1 MASLRLESLPHRIG
15 KGDVLRFV
23 CDVGGITGAQV
34 GRIDLR
40 GSIAV
45 VEVPGPWLARLVR
58 SLDGATIRENRV
70 HARADG
76 AFVAGEG
83 DEYFAR
89 LARLIELESGAES
102 DRAAQDGPAVDASR
116 SGKVLVGLVIAG
128 EDSGLGGRCILSFT
142 RRNRE
147 LELPWNRL
155 EPGTPVLMIAD
166 ADVERWRG
174 VVCERDRM
182 RISIALD
189 EPPEGTDRF
198 SNFSL
203 RVSTDQLGRQRQ
215 VAALDRVRSATR
227 DRLAELREVLLGRS
241 EPRFGPIEPLATLDL
256 GLNASQRAAVDFSL
270 AANDVAI
277 IHGPPGT
284 GKTTTLVEII
294 RQAVRRGDK
303 VLVCAPSNL
312 AVDNL
317 LERLLVSGE
326 NPVRLGHPAR
336 VMEALRA
343 RTLDIL
349 AMSHPHTRQARKF
362 AKEAFALFRQAGKY
376 TRAKPEPG
384 ARQAMRAEA
393 KSLLA
398 DARKLEAEAAESILN
413 RANVVCATLTGLDS
427 EILGQ
432 RSFDLAVI
440 DEAGQGTEP
449 ATWLPLLRSNRV
461 VFGGDHCQLP
471 PTILSKEAADAGL
484 GVSLMERLASM
495 FGDRATRLLN
505 VQYRM
510 HRHIMEFSSLHFYGA
525 ELTAHES
532 VAEHRL
538 RDLPGIPS
546 TELTE
551 SVVEFIDTA
560 GAGFD
565 EEMEP
570 DSSSRRNPREAQIVA
585 DKVRALLEAGVPAT
599 SIAVIAPYAGQVR
612 LLREMLD
619 VAGLEIDSVDGFQG
633 REKEAVVLSMVR
645 SNAEGE
651 LGFLGE
657 TRRMNV
663 ALTRARRKLIVVGD
677 SATLGGDPFYA
688 EMLAHFESIG
698 AHRSVW
704 EQY

>member
-1 MASLRLESLPHRIG
+1 MASLRLESLPPRLA
-15 KGDVLRFV
+15 KGDILRFV
-23 CDVGGITGAQV
+23 CEVGGIV
-34 GRIDLR
+34 GGQIGKIDLR

-45 VEVPGPWLARLVR
+45 VEVPDAWRARLVR
-58 SLDGATIRENRV
+58 ALDGAALNGNRV
-70 HARADG
+70 HARGDG
-76 AFVAGEG
+76 TFAAAEG
-83 DEYFAR
+83 DEHFTR
-89 LARLIELESGAES
+89 LARLLELEATAETSRSDGAAPEF
-102 DRAAQDGPAVDASR
+102 DPSR
-116 SGKVLVGLVIAG
+116 SGKILTGLVIAG
-128 EDSGLGGRCILSFT
+128 EDSGLGGRCILT
-142 RRNRE
+142 LARRNRD

-155 EPGTPVLMIAD
+155 EPGTPVVMIAD
-166 ADVERWRG
+166 ADAERWRAI
-174 VVCERDRM
+174 VCERDRL

-198 SNFSL
+198 SSFSL
-203 RVSTDQLGRQRQ
+203 RVSADQLSRQRQ
-215 VAALDRVRSATR
+215 VAALDRVRSAVR
-227 DRLAELREVLLGRS
+227 DRLAELREVFLGR
-241 EPRFGPIEPLATLDL
+241 EQPRFGPIEPVSALDS
-256 GLNASQRAAVDFSL
+256 GLNASQRTAVDFAL
-270 AANDVAI
+270 AAKDIAI
-277 IHGPPGT
+277 VHGPPGT
-284 GKTTTLVEII
+284 GKTTTLVEIV

-326 NPVRLGHPAR
+326 NAVRLGHPAR
-336 VMEALRA
+336 VLESLRE
-343 RTLDIL
+343 RTLDVL
-349 AMSHPHTRQARKF
+349 AMSHPDTRQARKF

-398 DARKLEAEAAESILN
+398 DARKLETDAAESILN
-413 RANVVCATLTGLDS
+413 RANIVCATLTGLDS

-432 RSFDLAVI
+432 RSFDLAVV

-449 ATWLPLLRSNRV
+449 ATWLPILRANRV
-461 VFGGDHCQLP
+461 ILGGDHCQLP
-471 PTILSKEAADAGL
+471 PTILSTEAAAAGL
-484 GVSLMERLASM
+484 GVSLMERLASLY
-495 FGDRATRLLN
+495 GDRATRLLT

-510 HRHIMEFSSLHFYGA
+510 HRHIMEFPSLHFYGA
-525 ELTAHES
+525 ELTAHDS

-538 RDLPGIPS
+538 RDLPGVAEGDVS
-546 TELTE
+546 E

-570 DSSSRRNPREAQIVA
+570 DSSSRRNPREAQIVVQ
-585 DKVRALLEAGVPAT
+585 KVRELLDAGVSAT
-599 SIAVIAPYAGQVR
+599 TIGVIAPYAGQVR

-633 REKEAVVLSMVR
+633 REREAIVLSMVR

-651 LGFLGE
+651 IGFLGE

-688 EMLAHFESIG
+688 ELLGHFESIG

-704 EQY
+704 DLL

>member
-1 MASLRLESLPHRIG
+1 MASLRLESLPPRLG

-23 CDVGGITGAQV
+23 CDVGGITGGQV
-34 GRIDLR
+34 GKIDLR
-40 GSIAV
+40 GSIAI

-58 SLDGATIRENRV
+58 ALDGAAINENRV

-76 AFVAGEG
+76 TFVGGGDG
-83 DEYFAR
+83 DEHFTHLVR
-89 LARLIELESGAES
+89 LLELEATAES
-102 DRAAQDGPAVDASR
+102 DRAAESGPAFDASR

-128 EDSGLGGRCILSFT
+128 EDSGLGGRCILTFV

-155 EPGTPVLMIAD
+155 EPGTPILMIAD

-174 VVCERDRM
+174 VVCERDRK

-189 EPPEGTDRF
+189 EPPDGTDRF
-198 SNFSL
+198 SSFSL
-203 RVSTDQLGRQRQ
+203 RVSADQLGRQRQ

-227 DRLAELREVLLGRS
+227 DRLAELREVLLGRT
-241 EPRFGPIEPLATLDL
+241 EPRFAPIEPLPALHSA
-256 GLNASQRAAVDFSL
+256 LNASQRAAVDFSL
-270 AANDVAI
+270 AAKDVAI
-277 IHGPPGT
+277 VHGPPGT

-317 LERLLVSGE
+317 LERLLVFGE
-326 NPVRLGHPAR
+326 NAVRLGHPAR
-336 VMEALRA
+336 VMEALRE
-343 RTLDIL
+343 RTLDVL
-349 AMSHPHTRQARKF
+349 TMTHPDTRQARKF

-384 ARQAMRAEA
+384 ARAAMRAEA

-413 RANVVCATLTGLDS
+413 RANIVCATLTGLDS

-432 RSFDLAVI
+432 RSFDLAVL

-461 VFGGDHCQLP
+461 ILGGDHCQLP
-471 PTILSKEAADAGL
+471 PTILSQEAADAGL

-495 FGDRATRLLN
+495 FGDKATRLLN

-538 RDLPGIPS
+538 RDLPDIAA

-570 DSSSRRNPREAQIVA
+570 DSARVARNP
-585 DKVRALLEAGVPAT
+585 L
-599 SIAVIAPYAGQVR
+599 R
-612 LLREMLD
+612 LLLLY
-619 VAGLEIDSVDGFQG
+619 VIIINNTLSSSLPPNTTLIDQH
-633 REKEAVVLSMVR
+633 
-645 SNAEGE
+645 NIIN
-651 LGFLGE
+651 
-657 TRRMNV
+657 T
-663 ALTRARRKLIVVGD
+663 LIP
-677 SATLGGDPFYA
+677 LY
-688 EMLAHFESIG
+688 HYQ
-698 AHRSVW
+698 H
-704 EQY
+704 